1 MLVLDASSI
10 IYGWDNYPISHFP
23 KVWEWLAHKIATN
36 KITMASVAL
45 DEVGHVSPECAKW
58 LKEESGLAP
67 VHIDN
72 AILKKAA
79 SINNLLGIKNDA
91 YGNGVDENDVFIIA
105 TAHSLNATLI
115 SNEAIQVSRP
125 QKLANYKIP
134 AVCAMQKVDVTCI
147 TFLDLLK
154 KSKKAFT

>member
-23 KVWEWLAHKIATN
+23 KVWEWLASKMAAN
-36 KITMASVAL
+36 KLTMASVAL
-45 DEVGHVSPECAKW
+45 EEVGHVSPECAKW
-58 LKEESGLAP
+58 LKAESGLEP
-67 VHIDN
+67 VQMNNDIVRTAV
-72 AILKKAA
+72 AI
-79 SINNLLGIKNDA
+79 NHLLGIKNDH
-91 YGNGVDENDVFIIA
+91 YGSGVDENDIFIIA
-105 TAHSLNATLI
+105 TARSLGATLV

-147 TFLDLLK
+147 NFLDLLK
-154 KSKKAFT
+154 KSSMPFA